1 MRNYKK
7 LNRKGVSPVIATL
20 LLILIAVAAAVLVY
34 MWVTGYVRTTAT
46 GGEEM
51 AERIKI
57 EAVSVSSD
65 SSSLTAYVR
74 NVGDV
79 TATIDAIYVIDR
91 SGSIVGSSPN
101 LSSEV
106 SVGSVTTVTVNGVT
120 LTRGQHYTLRVVT
133 KSGVEASY
141 VFRMQ

>member
-1 MRNYKK
+1 
-7 LNRKGVSPVIATL
+7 
-20 LLILIAVAAAVLVY
+20 

-65 SSSLTAYVR
+65 SSSSNLTAYVR

>member
-57 EAVSVSSD
+57 EAVSVSS
-65 SSSLTAYVR
+65 SALTAYVR

-79 TATIDAIYVIDR
+79 TATIGAIYVIDR

-101 LSSEV
+101 LSSD
-106 SVGSVTTVTVNGVT
+106 VNV
-120 LTRGQHYTLRVVT
+120 
-133 KSGVEASY
+133 
-141 VFRMQ
+141 

>member
-57 EAVSVSSD
+57 EAVSVSSG
-65 SSSLTAYVR
+65 SLTAYVR

-79 TATIDAIYVIDR
+79 TATINAIYVIDR
-91 SGSIVGSSPN
+91 GGSILGSSTGLSSSVGVGSI
-101 LSSEV
+101 
-106 SVGSVTTVTVNGVT
+106 TTVTVSAT

-141 VFRMQ
+141 VFRVQ

>member
-57 EAVSVSSD
+57 EAVSVSGSTL
-65 SSSLTAYVR
+65 LTAYVR

>member
-57 EAVSVSSD
+57 EAVSVSGSTL
-65 SSSLTAYVR
+65 LTAYVR

-79 TATIDAIYVIDR
+79 TATINAIYVIDR
-91 SGSIVGSSPN
+91 GGSILGSSMGLSSSVGVGSI
-101 LSSEV
+101 
-106 SVGSVTTVTVNGVT
+106 TTVTVSAT

-141 VFRMQ
+141 VFRVQ